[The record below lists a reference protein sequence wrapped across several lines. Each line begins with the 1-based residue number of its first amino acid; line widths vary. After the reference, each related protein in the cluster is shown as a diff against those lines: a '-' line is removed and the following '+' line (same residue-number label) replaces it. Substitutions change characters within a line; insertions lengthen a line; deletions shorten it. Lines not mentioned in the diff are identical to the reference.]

1 MTFISQDLLNLT
13 SELFPRVIRMVVLS
27 ALGSSKPEVVS
38 SPAMFWREL
47 LLGLERVSVAVLV
60 TPRRVAVTLG
70 DTLVLIRR
78 TSRISS
84 FPLFLE

>member
-1 MTFISQDLLNLT
+1 M
-13 SELFPRVIRMVVLS
+13 VILS
-27 ALGSSKPEVVS
+27 ALGSSKPKVVS
-38 SPAMFWREL
+38 SPAIFWREL

-60 TPRRVAVTLG
+60 ASRLVTVTLG

-84 FPLFLE
+84 FLLFLE

>member
-1 MTFISQDLLNLT
+1 METL
-13 SELFPRVIRMVVLS
+13 R
-27 ALGSSKPEVVS
+27 ALGSSKPKVVS

-60 TPRRVAVTLG
+60 TPRLVAVTLG
-70 DTLVLIRR
+70 DTLLGPSAYQG

-84 FPLFLE
+84 FPQFLE